1 MKSKVFKRYIVMLFV
16 GIAAIAA
23 ADELR
28 ASSIANID
36 TVWTNQITPNPHKT
50 PVNSLRCTASDPI
63 DTLDTAHEYIK
74 IILYGDN
81 TWHYYKMPEYQ
92 KVTDVYGSNWL
103 NYGQD
108 PYGIALADL
117 PDQWSI
123 WCVDSL
129 DQFCCPHKTTVY
141 SKFGMRRG
149 RKHQGVDLPLKVGTP
164 VYAAFTGKVRISK
177 EWGAYGQAVVI
188 RHENGIETLYAHL
201 SKRLV
206 SENQWVNAG
215 DVIGYGGSTGRSSGP
230 HLHFETRYKG
240 YAFDPQWLIDFKTGQ
255 LRQRLFILK
264 KKYFNATSTYEQ
276 NFDDEAKN
284 EADDKKEAAAREAM
298 RWYTIKSG
306 DTLSA
311 IAVRNK
317 TTVRELCRLNNITP
331 TTILK
336 IGRKIRVK

>member
-1 MKSKVFKRYIVMLFV
+1 MISKVFKRYIVMLFV

-164 VYAAFTGKVRISK
+164 LQVRCAFLRSGEHMDRLLSSAMKMVLRLCMHTFQRDSCLRIS
-177 EWGAYGQAVVI
+177 G
-188 RHENGIETLYAHL
+188 
-201 SKRLV
+201 SMLV
-206 SENQWVNAG
+206 
-215 DVIGYGGSTGRSSGP
+215 
-230 HLHFETRYKG
+230 
-240 YAFDPQWLIDFKTGQ
+240 
-255 LRQRLFILK
+255 
-264 KKYFNATSTYEQ
+264 
-276 NFDDEAKN
+276 
-284 EADDKKEAAAREAM
+284 M
-298 RWYTIKSG
+298 
-306 DTLSA
+306 
-311 IAVRNK
+311 
-317 TTVRELCRLNNITP
+317 
-331 TTILK
+331 
-336 IGRKIRVK
+336 